1 MVELNKV
8 VDLVLACTMQALQ
21 CAPSTLLDGV
31 TPGAL
36 VFGQDMLLNIP
47 IVTDIV
53 SLQLTQN

>member
-8 VDLVLACTMQALQ
+8 VDLVLACTMQALR
-21 CAPSTLLDGV
+21 CVPSTSLDGV

-47 IVTDIV
+47 IVTEIV